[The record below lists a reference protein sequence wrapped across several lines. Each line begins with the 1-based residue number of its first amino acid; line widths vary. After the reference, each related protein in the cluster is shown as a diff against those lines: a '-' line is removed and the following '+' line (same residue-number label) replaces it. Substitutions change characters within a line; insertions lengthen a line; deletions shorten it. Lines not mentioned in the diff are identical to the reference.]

1 MNQPPPWDPH
11 GQQPGEQYGPPGAQ
25 PPQDPYQP
33 GSPPQGVPSG
43 PPPGWYPD
51 PDGQQVLRW
60 WSGMGWTPH
69 TQPLA
74 GSAPGPQPPHPGE
87 QHGPVPP
94 SGHRARKSW
103 PARHKASTAI
113 FAAAALL
120 ILLIII
126 AAAGGGNTAATSAAA
141 PGPSA
146 GAAASSAAASSA
158 AAASAA
164 AAASSAAAAASS
176 AAAAPCTTNSCIV
189 TELDQ
194 SLVGAIAQDES
205 VATKVKCESSTVK
218 NEGNGNYT
226 AWCTVDYSDGTSVEG
241 YGNVDTSQNKVTF
254 QPSD

>member
-1 MNQPPPWDPH
+1 MPSHRAGDPIEPP
-11 GQQPGEQYGPPGAQ
+11 A
-25 PPQDPYQP
+25 
-33 GSPPQGVPSG
+33 G
-43 PPPGWYPD
+43 PPPGWYLD
-51 PDGQQVLRW
+51 PGGQQVLRW
-60 WSGMGWTPH
+60 WDGRQWAPH
-69 TQPLA
+69 TQPLPDLQA
-74 GSAPGPQPPHPGE
+74 GAPSYGSGPGPYGQPEAPDPGLR
-87 QHGPVPP
+87 QDYTPP
-94 SGHRARKSW
+94 PGQGLRKSW
-103 PARHKASTAI
+103 PRRHKASTVV
-113 FAAAALL
+113 FGAAALL

-126 AAAGGGNTAATSAAA
+126 AGVTGGGGTGAADTPAAASSSAAA
-141 PGPSA
+141 GAAANSA
-146 GAAASSAAASSA
+146 AAAASSAAA
-158 AAASAA
+158 
-164 AAASSAAAAASS
+164 SAAAAASS